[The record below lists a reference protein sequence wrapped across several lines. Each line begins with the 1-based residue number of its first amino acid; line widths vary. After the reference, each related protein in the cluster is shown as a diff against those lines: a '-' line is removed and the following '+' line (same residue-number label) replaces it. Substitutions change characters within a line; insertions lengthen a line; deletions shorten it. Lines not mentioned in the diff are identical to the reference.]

1 MSEAQSLPP
10 ALACLLLAAGIT
22 SNRRGNLLEWA
33 PIYRLGEISYAT
45 YLGHFLL
52 WFVFKLMLVED
63 ATDAPAWV
71 LALYVVAV
79 IVSSEL
85 LYRGVERPA
94 QGWLNRLGDRR
105 RVAVA

>member
-1 MSEAQSLPP
+1 
-10 ALACLLLAAGIT
+10 
-22 SNRRGNLLEWA
+22 
-33 PIYRLGEISYAT
+33 
-45 YLGHFLL
+45 
-52 WFVFKLMLVED
+52 MLVED

>member
-1 MSEAQSLPP
+1 M
-10 ALACLLLAAGIT
+10 LAAGIT
-22 SNRRGNLLEWA
+22 SNRRGNPLEWR

-52 WFVFKLMLVED
+52 WFVFKLALVDD
-63 ATDAPAWV
+63 ASDAPVWV

-79 IVSSEL
+79 IGSSEL

-94 QGWLNRLGDRR
+94 QNWLNRVGDRR
-105 RVAVA
+105 RVVVA